1 MLVTIFCEADDFC
14 KFLSEKTGLN
24 MLGKDKAVGP
34 KRGLI
39 VSEIMT
45 ISIFYSMSNYKNFKS
60 YYNNFILKYERSCF
74 PNAVSYGRFIELRQ
88 EILVPMLLFIKT
100 RGLGNCNG
108 VSIIDSTT
116 LEVCHVRRASSHK
129 LFKNIAQ
136 KGKSSTGW
144 FYGFKLHLII
154 NSHGEITNFHI
165 TPGNIADNN
174 HDLLESVTQNV
185 FGKLVGDKGYIGAFK
200 QLYDKGIQLIHG
212 IRKNMKNVL
221 MTAYDKFLLK
231 KRGVIESVIGL
242 LKEMFGLESSKN
254 RSKIAYFVQICSA
267 IAAYNF
273 KEFKPQVFKPK
284 VVKNLCI
291 N

>member
-24 MLGKDKAVGP
+24 LLGKDKTVGP

-39 VSEIMT
+39 ISEIMT

-60 YYNNFILKYERSCF
+60 YYNNFILKYEHSCF

-100 RGLGNCNG
+100 RGLGNCDG

-144 FYGFKLHLII
+144 FYGFKLHLVI

>member
-1 MLVTIFCEADDFC
+1 M
-14 KFLSEKTGLN
+14 
-24 MLGKDKAVGP
+24 
-34 KRGLI
+34 
-39 VSEIMT
+39 VSG
-45 ISIFYSMSNYKNFKS
+45 S
-60 YYNNFILKYERSCF
+60 
-74 PNAVSYGRFIELRQ
+74 
-88 EILVPMLLFIKT
+88 
-100 RGLGNCNG
+100 
-108 VSIIDSTT
+108 
-116 LEVCHVRRASSHK
+116 
-129 LFKNIAQ
+129 
-136 KGKSSTGW
+136 
-144 FYGFKLHLII
+144 GFKFHLVI